1 MKILIAMKIPMWLTR
16 LLLSYLEN
24 RKMILRFRG
33 CSSNAKDMPGGM
45 PQGTL
50 LGVILYILYIN
61 PVGYPAE
68 VTIKI
73 SETLHNYW
81 EVLEDIPNIVI
92 GDEVLPETIQSVK
105 FMDDAT
111 VQEAVNLLTQ
121 LSQNPNDTGKILQ
134 KENTLLQ
141 AEIDTIKTLSD
152 NREMSLNAGKTVL
165 FIVNFTNNYQ
175 FVPSLQ
181 IPGTESPLKTG

>member
-1 MKILIAMKIPMWLTR
+1 MKGLLHYIVKFYDPNQFAVPGASCAHALIKLIDFILKNTDNPNKPTAVINLLADWSKAFNKCNHNIIMRILIAMKILMWLTR

-33 CSSNAKDMPGGM
+33 CSSNAKDMLGGM

-105 FMDDAT
+105 FMDDTT
-111 VQEAVNLLTQ
+111 VQ
-121 LSQNPNDTGKILQ
+121 
-134 KENTLLQ
+134 
-141 AEIDTIKTLSD
+141 
-152 NREMSLNAGKTVL
+152 
-165 FIVNFTNNYQ
+165 
-175 FVPSLQ
+175 
-181 IPGTESPLKTG
+181 